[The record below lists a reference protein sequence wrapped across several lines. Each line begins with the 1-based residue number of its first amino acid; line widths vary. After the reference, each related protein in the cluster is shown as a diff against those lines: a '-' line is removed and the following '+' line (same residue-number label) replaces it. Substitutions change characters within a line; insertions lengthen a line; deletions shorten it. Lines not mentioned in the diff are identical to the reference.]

1 MPCSFLRKKVYL
13 EGSFPTITCSIWY
26 VVRPKLAKSYIVQ
39 RDAFSRFSMY
49 VVGKYHPVLFCHR
62 RLIQQY
68 TYTSSCI
75 IFQAFYYTRNEKMW
89 YFHEILFHVF
99 ILVNLVTIKA
109 ISASNNEEE
118 LHLWKETMQELE
130 KFRQIVN
137 NLAINQKEVRQSAND
152 HTIGK
157 KHALNR

>member
-1 MPCSFLRKKVYL
+1 MFIFKKKSLFGGQFSHYNMFNLVCSETKISKIVHCA
-13 EGSFPTITCSIWY
+13 EGRVFT
-26 VVRPKLAKSYIVQ
+26 K
-39 RDAFSRFSMY
+39 FSMY